1 MNNTDLDM
9 SWVDEYSRLHVIEN
23 IMQREPIDSIVI
35 QTIYMN
41 TQSEIE
47 KVDKDEIKIEIGKGK
62 IPIEK
67 IEINTQFS
75 NYSVVSKEQ
84 LQQFIQTKQN
94 NHSKKY
100 TVFDIILYKVDLHP
114 HDIQAY
120 ANESYKN
127 IGKIKTC
134 TLEEDIIIPESL
146 YIFHSLHAIYIFLRE
161 HCKMEHPKSII
172 KLNMSNSNDNS
183 NGNKTKHTKK
193 VRILEDTEYIN
204 IVKPHKKTRK
214 HVM

>member
-23 IMQREPIDSIVI
+23 VMQREPIDSIVI

-47 KVDKDEIKIEIGKGK
+47 KVDKDEIKIEIGK

-67 IEINTQFS
+67 IEINKHYS

-84 LQQFIQTKQN
+84 LQQFIQTKLN
-94 NHSKKY
+94 THSKKY
-100 TVFDIILYKVDLHP
+100 KVFDIILYKIDLHP
-114 HDIQAY
+114 QDIQAY
-120 ANESYKN
+120 TNESYKN

-134 TLEEDIIIPESL
+134 SVEEDIIIPESL
-146 YIFHSLHAIYIFLRE
+146 YIFHSLHAIDIFLRE
-161 HCKMEHPKSII
+161 HCKIEQPKPII
-172 KLNMSNSNDNS
+172 KLNTSNC
-183 NGNKTKHTKK
+183 NKIKHTKK
-193 VRILEDTEYIN
+193 VRILEDAEYIN
-204 IVKPHKKTRK
+204 VVKPHKKTRK
-214 HVM
+214 HIV